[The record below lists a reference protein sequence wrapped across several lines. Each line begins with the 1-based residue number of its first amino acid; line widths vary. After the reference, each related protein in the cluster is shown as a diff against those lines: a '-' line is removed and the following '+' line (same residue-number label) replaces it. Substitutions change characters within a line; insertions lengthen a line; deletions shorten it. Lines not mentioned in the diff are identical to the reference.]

1 MNRLLSSISY
11 SLSRNGILVLQ
22 ESDRFQK
29 IVCEGYKK
37 LNVVK
42 ANDRAIIDIFVS
54 YNPIKGTC
62 RRLVLDPTNPSRYA
76 FIDLYYWSIANLGS
90 LLWLFFENIDILE
103 APLKTMYILLASK
116 PRKTILP
123 KYLDNL
129 EPLYSTLSNNS

>member
-29 IVCEGYKK
+29 IVCEGYRK
-37 LNVVK
+37 LNVVE

-54 YNPIKGTC
+54 YNLIKGIC

-103 APLKTMYILLASK
+103 APLKTM
-116 PRKTILP
+116 
-123 KYLDNL
+123 
-129 EPLYSTLSNNS
+129 